1 MHVLSYAND
10 YLEREAGVYCDDVEA
25 DIGLLM
31 CELEYLLGRREE
43 PEVEKQM
50 KGIKKGGNLSN
61 QRMKVEK
68 Q

>member
-43 PEVEKQM
+43 KQM
-50 KGIKKGGNLSN
+50 KGIKKGGNLNN